1 MAQSLCPED
10 INWIRYLVHSYFHIV
25 PIDMELDSRGVVN
38 EIVIQVQG
46 LGKRTSSR
54 TPR

>member
-25 PIDMELDSRGVVN
+25 PIDTVMLILEYNLLITNLVSIG
-38 EIVIQVQG
+38 
-46 LGKRTSSR
+46 
-54 TPR
+54 